1 MAKKRL
7 NCGMRVRV
15 VLVWADE
22 DDEDEVDDDHW
33 AMSSLCCAI
42 ANAYPLTCEVKR
54 VARVEGRV
62 SRVLIVMRNSMG

>member
-42 ANAYPLTCEVKR
+42 ANAYPLTCGVKR
-54 VARVEGRV
+54 VENVGCGRGI
-62 SRVLIVMRNSMG
+62 SGCMMKNVMG